1 MFTRQPVGLFRS
13 PAGLMGKV
21 DMLSKELMID
31 EGILIVTPEGPLE
44 EADFTSLAA
53 DVDSYIEKR
62 GQLQGLMI
70 YVKSF
75 PGWDSFAGML
85 SHLKFVKD
93 HHQQIQKIAVVTDG
107 GVLKILPQIA
117 GHFVAAQ
124 IKHFPYQEKES
135 AIDWLKSVFT

>member
-1 MFTRQPVGLFRS
+1 
-13 PAGLMGKV
+13 
-21 DMLSKELMID
+21 MID

-70 YVKSF
+70 YVESF

-93 HHQQIQKIAVVTDG
+93 HRQQIQKIAVVTDG
-107 GVLKILPQIA
+107 GVLSILPQIA
-117 GHFVAAQ
+117 GHFVAAK
-124 IKHFPYQEKES
+124 IKHFPYQAKES

>member
-1 MFTRQPVGLFRS
+1 
-13 PAGLMGKV
+13 MGKV

-85 SHLKFVKD
+85 SHLKFVMD